1 MAYRYNGEFFVGDGN
16 LSTLACVPVME
27 MMSDKLIAN
36 KPKNPQRYDKL
47 DDFVKA
53 AMVFDK
59 VIVDIMGFMEKNVL
73 VKRSYL
79 WEDFGRKLAVVRQW
93 GVRAREDV
101 YLVELEPDFMRCFSN
116 LLFYKIR
123 TLAIPGISRHNNE
136 N

>member
-16 LSTLACVPVME
+16 LSTLACVPIME

-36 KPKNPQRYDKL
+36 KPKNPQKYDKV
-47 DDFVKA
+47 DDFVEA
-53 AMVFDK
+53 AMIFDK

-79 WEDFGRKLAVVRQW
+79 WEDFERKLASVRKW
-93 GVRAREDV
+93 GIRAREDV
-101 YLVELEPDFMRCFSN
+101 YLVEVEPDFMRCFSN
-116 LLFYKIR
+116 ILFYKIR
-123 TLAIPGISRHNNE
+123 GLAIPGLSMHNNE

>member
-16 LSTLACVPVME
+16 LSTLACVPMME
-27 MMSDKLIAN
+27 MMSGRLIAY
-36 KPKNPQRYDKL
+36 KPKNPQKYDKL

-59 VIVDIMGFMEKNVL
+59 VIVDIMGFMEENLL

-79 WEDFGRKLAVVRQW
+79 WEDFSRKLASVREW
-93 GVRAREDV
+93 GIRAREDV
-101 YLVELEPDFMRCFSN
+101 YLVAVEPDFMRCFSN
-116 LLFYKIR
+116 ILFYKIR
-123 TLAIPGISRHNNE
+123 GLAIPGLSMHNNE